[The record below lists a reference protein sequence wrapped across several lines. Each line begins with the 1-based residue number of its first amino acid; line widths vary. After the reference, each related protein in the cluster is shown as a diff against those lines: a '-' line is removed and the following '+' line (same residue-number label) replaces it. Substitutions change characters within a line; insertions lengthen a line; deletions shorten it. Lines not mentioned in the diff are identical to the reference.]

1 MDKDKKDNIHVPG
14 FVDSKNSSG
23 REKKVHKTDFVLPF
37 APPKEVEEPVLTNPS
52 PRTAPNRSSSSKSG
66 SNRNSSGISNPGKN
80 TMRKTVSNDRNNVQS
95 YSRVLKYREKTGRG
109 VWFNGKLLA
118 LIIVP
123 IFIILAVGLFGRITG
138 NRQNGRVSNVSASL
152 PEDGNNSPTI
162 AETVKADQNVTAA
175 FTTQPPYEKNNN
187 VICIDA
193 GHGGSDPGAE
203 RGKTYEKDQVLG
215 VAMLV
220 KENLEQAGYEVVLTR
235 DSDMF
240 ISLEDRVRIAEAAN
254 AGVLVSIHR
263 NYYKPGELASGVE
276 CWIHNSNPKDAQS
289 LCSMIMGEINKLG
302 LSNDRGIKT
311 GTIEDPNENYKINK
325 SQCTSCIL
333 ELGFITNSKD
343 DALVTGSRSKCAK
356 AIADGIDK
364 YVKSVKY

>member
-138 NRQNGRVSNVSASL
+138 NRQNGRISNVSASL

-162 AETVKADQNVTAA
+162 AETVKADQ
-175 FTTQPPYEKNNN
+175 N

-302 LSNDRGIKT
+302 LSNDRGNKT
-311 GTIEDPNENYKINK
+311 GTIEG
-325 SQCTSCIL
+325 S
-333 ELGFITNSKD
+333 ITNSKD